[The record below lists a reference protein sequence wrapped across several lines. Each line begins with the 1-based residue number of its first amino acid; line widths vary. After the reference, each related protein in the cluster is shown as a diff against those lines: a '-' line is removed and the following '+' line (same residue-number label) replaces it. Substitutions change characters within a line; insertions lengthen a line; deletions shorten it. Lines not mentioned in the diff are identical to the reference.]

1 MCGDMMSE
9 RPSARATHAKK
20 CRQGPK
26 VDGRKKSRGSALRN
40 SYTYAFKW
48 KVIRDFDRLVK
59 LKRDL
64 GARAGEVCPNVD
76 AAWNS
81 NISHSLV
88 TQWLKQ
94 RAMITA
100 KAKSNRKSR
109 LTRGGTTRHRC
120 HAVDAALIKQVK
132 EVREKK
138 RRVGPRKIKL
148 WYTKILRE
156 MFPEAAV
163 RFRGSRGFL
172 TALYKRCRFS
182 LRRKTNNHKLGW

>member
-1 MCGDMMSE
+1 MCGDVMSE
-9 RPSARATHAKK
+9 RPSARTEHAKK
-20 CRQGPK
+20 CRKGPK
-26 VDGRKKSRGSALRN
+26 VDGRKKSRGTRIRN

-48 KVIRDFDRLVK
+48 KVIRDYDRLAR

-64 GARAGEVCPNVD
+64 GPRAGEVCPNVD

-81 NISHSLV
+81 NISQSLV

-94 RAMITA
+94 RDVIKA

-109 LTRGGTTRHRC
+109 LTRGGTTRYRY

-132 EVREKK
+132 EVRERK

-148 WYTKILRE
+148 WYAKILRE
-156 MFPEAAV
+156 MFPDAAV